1 MRRAYVR
8 NLSSATHVGS
18 GKHINKQI
26 AMALDRF
33 NLGIFTRGTVQIVA
47 SAFLVGIMVLARPAE
62 SGPNRP
68 TLRVAV
74 GTTPNSL
81 NPLTLTQSSEVLI
94 TSMIF
99 DGLVSATL
107 DGKIVP
113 VLAAVVPTSANG
125 GISRDGRTIT
135 YKLRRGIKWHDGT
148 PFSSRDVIFTQRAA
162 LNPNNNIPSRD
173 PYRSV
178 SRIDAP
184 DDATVVVHLAKPY
197 APFVVEWFAD
207 GGILPAH
214 LLASHP
220 NINDLPFNAA
230 PIGTGAFVFDHW
242 DRGRE
247 IVLRAN
253 DAYVLGKPK
262 IGRIVIQLMADDTSR
277 GVALRTGETDWAFG
291 ASETMARQFTGN
303 GPVRPVLIDVRVR
316 RAIAL
321 ALDRRTMVAKISG
334 AFAEPATANIGPA
347 LWAYDPH
354 VKPLPYDQAQSRA
367 LLEAAGWKLGANG
380 LRERSGKP
388 LTLQLTYAA
397 GSRTFEAYGVQIQA
411 SLHAVGIDVAIKAQQ
426 PNVLYAPAAQHGVLM
441 SGDFDMVYLGF
452 TSSSDPNTRK
462 AFGCAAIPPGG
473 FNVSRWCDAEY
484 ERITIDALLQMDR
497 VTRKSDYSRASQI
510 LIDQVPEVFV
520 TWPKDI
526 ELVRSGVHID
536 DGARNFAPP
545 YLYHIDR

>member
-1 MRRAYVR
+1 
-8 NLSSATHVGS
+8 
-18 GKHINKQI
+18 
-26 AMALDRF
+26 MALDRSDM
-33 NLGIFTRGTVQIVA
+33 GIFTRGTVQIVA

-242 DRGRE
+242 NRGRE

-303 GPVRPVLIDVRVR
+303 GPVRPVLIDLNRTNGLQMQTRRPPLDDVRVR

-334 AFAEPATANIGPA
+334 AFADPATANIGPA

-397 GSRTFEAYGVQIQA
+397 GSRNFEAYGVQIQA
-411 SLHAVGIDVAIKAQQ
+411 SLHEVGIDVAIKAQQ

-452 TSSSDPNTRK
+452 TSSSDPNTRT

-497 VTRKSDYSRASQI
+497 VTRKRDYSRASQI